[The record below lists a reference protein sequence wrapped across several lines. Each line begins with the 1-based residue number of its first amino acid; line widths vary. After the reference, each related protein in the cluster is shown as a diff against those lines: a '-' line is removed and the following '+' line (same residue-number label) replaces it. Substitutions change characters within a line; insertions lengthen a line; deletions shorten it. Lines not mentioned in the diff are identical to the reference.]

1 MRLTLALV
9 ATLAATPL
17 TAADGHRMLSAAR
30 DWTTLEAEGCGLA
43 CESNG
48 VRPATDIPRAFQQN
62 REGWLNSADAS
73 VIESKLAA
81 PEHGIAVL
89 RGAIMDGQDE
99 GTTRVQVF
107 NFAGE
112 EVFSKFYDYKGDNAD
127 GKVKTWS
134 VRARDHGQ
142 NGWRGVTIRYTMTDE
157 GGGPDRRPNKN
168 GISFIHSY
176 RADASCQ
183 PAQNAGRGRAAERGE
198 PAGGKKSGRT
208 GGAKGAGKKGDGER
222 GGKKGGA
229 EQGGKKGD
237 AEQGGKK
244 GSQGKK

>member
-107 NFAGE
+107 NFDGGE
-112 EVFSKFYDYKGDNAD
+112 IFSKLYGYKGDKAD
-127 GKVKTWS
+127 GNVKTWS
-134 VRARDHGQ
+134 LRASDFGQ
-142 NGWRGVTIRYTMTDE
+142 SGWRGVTIRYTMTDE
-157 GGGPDRRPNKN
+157 GGGPDRTPNKN
-168 GISFIHSY
+168 GISFTHAY
-176 RADASCQ
+176 RADASC
-183 PAQNAGRGRAAERGE
+183 E
-198 PAGGKKSGRT
+198 PARHADRGLAAAR
-208 GGAKGAGKKGDGER
+208 GER
-222 GGKKGGA
+222 GGSKRSDRKGA
-229 EQGGKKGD
+229 R
-237 AEQGGKK
+237 
-244 GSQGKK
+244 

>member
-9 ATLAATPL
+9 TALVATPL
-17 TAADGHRMLSAAR
+17 SAADGHRMLAAPGH
-30 DWTTLEAEGCGLA
+30 WTTVSADGCGLA
-43 CESNG
+43 CNANG
-48 VRPATDIPRAFQQN
+48 VRHATDIPDRFRQN
-62 REGWLNSADAS
+62 RQGWLNSADAR
-73 VIESKLAA
+73 VIESKLVT
-81 PEHGIAVL
+81 PEHGLAVV

-112 EVFSKFYDYKGDNAD
+112 EVFSKFYDYKGDKAD

-222 GGKKGGA
+222 GGKKG
-229 EQGGKKGD
+229 D